1 MKFKVI
7 LISIGLVASMLSGV
21 GLNYY
26 NKAND
31 AEVIANVSKDEIV
44 AEDNETTEEN
54 TVQEKSIENNV
65 VEDVKQDKIESE
77 VIAKE
82 PVKTEEKSKPKS
94 NSSTTT
100 ITTTQKQNTQEKKQS
115 NIPASSQVTRETPK
129 VEEKKNTNQT
139 QSDLGYWCVSGGS
152 HHVAGDGANE
162 HGYYSSWNQAN
173 QAFESYTSG
182 WASVQYKIS
191 QCPCGL
197 YYFWATK

>member
-31 AEVIANVSKDEIV
+31 AEVIANVSEDEIV
-44 AEDNETTEEN
+44 AEDNEITEEN
-54 TVQEKSIENNV
+54 TVQEESIENNV
-65 VEDVKQDKIESE
+65 VEDVKQDKIENE

-82 PVKTEEKSKPKS
+82 PVKTEEKSKTKS
-94 NSSTTT
+94 NSSTT
-100 ITTTQKQNTQEKKQS
+100 ITTTTQSQNTQEKSKNNNQS
-115 NIPASSQVTRETPK
+115 SSKVTTTTPK
-129 VEEKKNTNQT
+129 AEEKKNTTSTQT
-139 QSDLGYWCVSGGS
+139 NLEYWCVSGGS

-173 QAFESYTSG
+173 QAFENYTKG

-197 YYFWATK
+197 YYFWAIK